1 VPRQLCSLGLSF
13 ILTAGLAAC
22 ADFKCAPEYCQSDA
36 KITEEVQAVFN
47 EHAEFGPPGEL
58 RVHTING
65 VVYLNGLVNSEMERR
80 TAEAFARQ
88 VPKVKDVVNSLSPRN
103 GGDR

>member
-1 VPRQLCSLGLSF
+1 MPRHLCILGLSF

-36 KITEEVQAVFN
+36 KITADVQAVLN
-47 EHAEFGPPGEL
+47 EHTEFGPPGEL
-58 RVHTING
+58 QVHTVNG

-80 TAEAFARQ
+80 AAEAFARQ
-88 VPKVKDVVNSLSPRN
+88 VPNVKDVVNSLSPRN

>member
-1 VPRQLCSLGLSF
+1 VSRQLCIIGLCF
-13 ILTAGLAAC
+13 ILTAGLASC
-22 ADFKCAPEYCQSDA
+22 ADFECAPEYCLSDA
-36 KITEEVQAVFN
+36 KITEDVRAALN
-47 EHAEFGPPGEL
+47 GHPEFGPPGEL
-58 RVHTING
+58 QVRTING

-80 TAEAFARQ
+80 SAEAIARQ

>member
-1 VPRQLCSLGLSF
+1 VPRPLYILGLAF
-13 ILTAGLAAC
+13 ILIAGLAAC
-22 ADFKCAPEYCQSDA
+22 ADFKCAPQYCQSDA
-36 KITEEVQAVFN
+36 KITEDVQAVFN

-58 RVHTING
+58 HVHTING

-80 TAEAFARQ
+80 SAEAFARQ
-88 VPKVKDVVNSLSPRN
+88 VPGVKDVVNSLSPRN

>member
-1 VPRQLCSLGLSF
+1 VARHLCSLGLSLIVTF
-13 ILTAGLAAC
+13 GGAAC

-36 KITEEVQAVFN
+36 KITEEVQATFN
-47 EHAEFGPPGEL
+47 EHPEFGPPGEL
-58 RVHTING
+58 QVHTING

>member
-1 VPRQLCSLGLSF
+1 VPRQLGILGLSF

-22 ADFKCAPEYCQSDA
+22 ADFECAPEYCRSDA
-36 KITEEVQAVFN
+36 KITEEVQAALN
-47 EHAEFGPPGEL
+47 EHSEFGPPGEL
-58 RVHTING
+58 QVHTING

-80 TAEAFARQ
+80 TAEVFARQ
-88 VPKVKDVVNSLSPRN
+88 VPQVKDVVNSLSPRN